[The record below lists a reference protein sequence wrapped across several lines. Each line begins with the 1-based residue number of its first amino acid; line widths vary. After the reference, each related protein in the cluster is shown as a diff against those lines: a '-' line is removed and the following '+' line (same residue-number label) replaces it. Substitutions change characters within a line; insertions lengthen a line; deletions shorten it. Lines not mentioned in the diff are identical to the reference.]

1 GRLAMVSDPQG
12 VPFYVMRG
20 ASPESSTAYQRM
32 GFGHVSWNELRTT
45 DDAAA
50 LDFYGKLF
58 NIEKVGTMPM
68 GEMGDYSFIANGD
81 SKGEAVGA
89 IMRGEPGSRPG

>member
-1 GRLAMVSDPQG
+1 
-12 VPFYVMRG
+12 
-20 ASPESSTAYQRM
+20 AYQRM

-89 IMRGEPGSRPG
+89 IMRGEPGSRPGWGFYFRVPDITEAQAKAE